1 MPDVSRVQ
9 RLGKGKIRYHGR
21 IFPGFNKPKKA
32 NHHQYKEEVLAKK
45 GNQFKL
51 VRYGHRSYKHN
62 RNPQAKRN
70 YLTRS
75 AGIRNKQ
82 GQLTKDDSF
91 SSNYWARRRLWT
103 KNKPTTA
110 QKRVAALR
118 RRVER

>member
-1 MPDVSRVQ
+1 MPNISRVQ
-9 RLGKGKIRYHGR
+9 RLGGGRIRYRGR
-21 IFPGFNKPKKA
+21 IFPGFNKPKRA

-51 VRYGHRSYKHN
+51 LRYGHRSYKHN
-62 RNPQAKRN
+62 YKPSAKRN

-75 AGIRNKQ
+75 AGIRNKH
-82 GQLTKDDSF
+82 GQLTKDDAW
-91 SSNYWARRRLWT
+91 SSNYWARRRLWP

-118 RRVER
+118 KRLR